1 MAITINNK
9 NYDEDKLDQ
18 SIKNSIAQIQM
29 LQKRMNELQMDF
41 DNAKVL
47 LQHHQ
52 KNIQDNLP
60 ASAEIEETKAE
71 KMPKKKKVSKI
82 SYETKMSKRKGKVRW
97 LVIERPTGS
106 IIAEEVFEDQA
117 KKIAA
122 FQNKHKQWEAQ
133 GGVVQHLTFGK
144 I

>member
-18 SIKNSIAQIQM
+18 SVKNSIAQIQM

-71 KMPKKKKVSKI
+71 
-82 SYETKMSKRKGKVRW
+82 
-97 LVIERPTGS
+97 
-106 IIAEEVFEDQA
+106 
-117 KKIAA
+117 
-122 FQNKHKQWEAQ
+122 
-133 GGVVQHLTFGK
+133 
-144 I
+144 

>member
-18 SIKNSIAQIQM
+18 SVKNSIVQIQM

-52 KNIQDNLP
+52 KNITDNLP
-60 ASAEIEETKAE
+60 ASAEIEEPKEETKAE
-71 KMPKKKKVSKI
+71 
-82 SYETKMSKRKGKVRW
+82 
-97 LVIERPTGS
+97 
-106 IIAEEVFEDQA
+106 
-117 KKIAA
+117 
-122 FQNKHKQWEAQ
+122 
-133 GGVVQHLTFGK
+133 
-144 I
+144 

>member
-1 MAITINNK
+1 MAITINSK

-18 SIKNSIAQIQM
+18 SVKNSIAQIQM

-71 KMPKKKKVSKI
+71 
-82 SYETKMSKRKGKVRW
+82 
-97 LVIERPTGS
+97 
-106 IIAEEVFEDQA
+106 
-117 KKIAA
+117 
-122 FQNKHKQWEAQ
+122 
-133 GGVVQHLTFGK
+133 
-144 I
+144 

>member
-47 LQHHQ
+47 IQHHQ
-52 KNIQDNLP
+52 KNITDNLP
-60 ASAEIEETKAE
+60 ASAEIEEPKEETKAE
-71 KMPKKKKVSKI
+71 
-82 SYETKMSKRKGKVRW
+82 
-97 LVIERPTGS
+97 
-106 IIAEEVFEDQA
+106 
-117 KKIAA
+117 
-122 FQNKHKQWEAQ
+122 
-133 GGVVQHLTFGK
+133 
-144 I
+144 

>member
-18 SIKNSIAQIQM
+18 SVKNSIAQIQM

-52 KNIQDNLP
+52 KNITENLP
-60 ASAEIEETKAE
+60 ASAEIEEDKPAEESKAE
-71 KMPKKKKVSKI
+71 
-82 SYETKMSKRKGKVRW
+82 
-97 LVIERPTGS
+97 
-106 IIAEEVFEDQA
+106 
-117 KKIAA
+117 
-122 FQNKHKQWEAQ
+122 
-133 GGVVQHLTFGK
+133 
-144 I
+144 